1 MAVFL
6 FAIVQSN
13 LGGIQVQIVLVTQK
27 NKKEICQY
35 ILFYVQ
41 QKKRKGKKRGMSWI
55 VLASAWQSRN

>member
-27 NKKEICQY
+27 KQKGDLSIY
-35 ILFYVQ
+35 LILCSTEK
-41 QKKRKGKKRGMSWI
+41 KKRKKKRNVMDRLG
-55 VLASAWQSRN
+55 